1 MDWTEVYE
9 VGFRRFRNVLILL
22 FGALVLIT
30 TTAPGCRAQ
39 TWAEWFSQKK
49 TQKKYLVQQI
59 AALQVYIGYA
69 KKGYEI
75 VGSGLQTVRD
85 ISNGE
90 FNLHNVF
97 ITGLKQVSP
106 AIRNDL
112 RIAEI
117 IALQLGML
125 KSFGVLKSTGGL
137 SADQLLYVAEVANGV
152 ISACYH
158 DLEELLL
165 VITSGKLEMSDDER
179 LSRLNGIYERMLEK
193 SAFTQNFCGE
203 AKLLIRQRALELETV
218 EKLRRYYEIE

>member
-1 MDWTEVYE
+1 MDSIDVYGM
-9 VGFRRFRNVLILL
+9 GFSRFRNVLILL

-30 TTAPGCRAQ
+30 ATAPGCRAQ

-49 TQKKYLVQQI
+49 TQKKYLLQQI
-59 AALQVYIGYA
+59 AAFQVYIGYA

-106 AIRNDL
+106 AIRNDV

-117 IALQLGML
+117 IALQFGML
-125 KSFGVLKSTGGL
+125 RSFSGLKSSGGL
-137 SADQLLYVAEVANGV
+137 SADQLLYVAEVANEV

-165 VITSGKLEMSDDER
+165 IITSGKLEMKDDER
-179 LSRLNGIYERMLEK
+179 LSRLNGIYERMQEK

-203 AKLLIRQRALELETV
+203 VDVLIHQRELELETV
-218 EKLRRYYEIE
+218 EKLRRYYEID